1 MTYILKILFICAFL
15 TKQPIFH
22 TDSVC
27 IPVEIRGGGTIRIEP
42 LNPRDA
48 GEYEREIKVTDNE
61 RADARFT
68 FEKEGTFTYSMYEKE
83 TSDPKAQKDPSVYI
97 LKIVCAS
104 GGRVE
109 EVLLYENGNNEKS
122 GRALWVNRPEM
133 FSPDTGDSS
142 MAAAYAISS
151 FISLIIAAVLF
162 RCTKGE
168 DDEV

>member
-1 MTYILKILFICAFL
+1 MSSEKILL
-15 TKQPIFH
+15 IF
-22 TDSVC
+22 DFD
-27 IPVEIRGGGTIRIEP
+27 ETIV
-42 LNPRDA
+42 D
-48 GEYEREIKVTDNE
+48 KD
-61 RADARFT
+61 
-68 FEKEGTFTYSMYEKE
+68 SMYEKE

-122 GRALWVNRPEM
+122 GMALWVNRPEM
-133 FSPDTGDSS
+133 FSPDTGDRS